1 MSTPSTVAVQAQL
14 ETNFNHSH
22 TSTAAALADEP
33 GRYLNTKNNLSC
45 GVFSQVRFLA
55 SEIVYLEASLVL
67 FCNTAR
73 MYLQTPL

>member
-45 GVFSQVRFLA
+45 GVFSQVKFWH
-55 SEIVYLEASLVL
+55 
-67 FCNTAR
+67 
-73 MYLQTPL
+73 QK